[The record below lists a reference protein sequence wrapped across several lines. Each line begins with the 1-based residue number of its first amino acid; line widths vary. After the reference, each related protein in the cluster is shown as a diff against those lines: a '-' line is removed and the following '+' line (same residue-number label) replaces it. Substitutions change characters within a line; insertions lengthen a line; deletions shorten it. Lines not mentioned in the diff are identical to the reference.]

1 MLDLLYVIFII
12 IEILAL
18 INIPVLLLLEISH
31 QDYAD
36 GLKFLIT
43 VIIGAIVSYIIY
55 EESYNEFII
64 TGVCFG
70 ELAALVTYFMNYLF
84 FYIKDRKDRRKKTP
98 HERFKDLYK

>member
-18 INIPVLLLLEISH
+18 INIPILLLLEVSH
-31 QDYAD
+31 QEYED

-55 EESYNEFII
+55 EESYNEFILS
-64 TGVCFG
+64 GVCFG

-84 FYIKDRKDRRKKTP
+84 FYIKDRKERRKKTP
-98 HERFKDLYK
+98 YERFKDLYK

>member
-31 QDYAD
+31 QDYED

-43 VIIGAIVSYIIY
+43 VVIGAIVSFIIY
-55 EESYNEFII
+55 EDPYTEYIL
-64 TGVCFG
+64 TGVCYG
-70 ELAALVTYFMNYLF
+70 EIAALITYFMNYLF
-84 FYIKDRKDRRKKTP
+84 FYIKDRKRRRKKTP
-98 HERFKDLYK
+98 YERFKDLYK

>member
-31 QDYAD
+31 QDYED

-43 VIIGAIVSYIIY
+43 VVIGAIVSFIIY
-55 EESYNEFII
+55 EDSYTEYIL
-64 TGVCFG
+64 TGVCYG
-70 ELAALVTYFMNYLF
+70 EIAALITYFMNYLF
-84 FYIKDRKDRRKKTP
+84 FYIKDRKGRRKKTP
-98 HERFKDLYK
+98 YERFKDLYK

>member
-18 INIPVLLLLEISH
+18 INIPALLLLEISH
-31 QDYAD
+31 QDYED

-43 VIIGAIVSYIIY
+43 VVIGAIVSFIIY
-55 EESYNEFII
+55 EDSYTEYIL
-64 TGVCFG
+64 TGVCYG
-70 ELAALVTYFMNYLF
+70 EFTALITYFMNYLF

-98 HERFKDLYK
+98 YERFKDLYK